1 MLEARLRRLRLRH
14 RLQED
19 IDEQCGVRRRRGAR
33 AARACRRSSP
43 RLIGT
48 FLLVFF
54 ICGFISVA
62 SAGGFD
68 LAGLALAH
76 AFVLAVLVY
85 ALGGT
90 SGAHFNP
97 AVTFALWSIKKIST
111 PNAVVYVICQCI
123 GGILGALVVLL
134 LFNDVGDAVNYGATA
149 INGEVLHNG
158 SVWLGL
164 IAEALGTFM
173 LMWAI
178 MGLAVN
184 PRGEA
189 ALAGLGIGAAL
200 GVAVIVF
207 GPATGAGLN
216 PARWLGP
223 AVASGRFDD
232 FWIYIVGPLVGALA
246 AALTY
251 RCVRARPALAA
262 GAGARRTSCR
272 ADGLS
277 R

>member
-1 MLEARLRRLRLRH
+1 MSSVEFVV
-14 RLQED
+14 
-19 IDEQCGVRRRRGAR
+19 IDEPEPRGLPAYY
-33 AARACRRSSP
+33 AE
-43 RLIGT
+43 LVGT

-54 ICGFISVA
+54 ICGFLSVA

-76 AFVLAVLVY
+76 AFILAVLIY
-85 ALGGT
+85 TLGGT

-111 PNAVVYVICQCI
+111 PNAIVYVICQCI

-134 LFNDVGDAVNYGATA
+134 LFKDVGDAVNYGATA

-164 IAEALGTFM
+164 LAEAIGTFL
-173 LMWAI
+173 LMYAI

-189 ALAGLGIGAAL
+189 ALAGLGIGLAL
-200 GVAVIVF
+200 GVAVMIF

-246 AALTY
+246 AATAY
-251 RCVRARPALAA
+251 RTFILDPRWLPAQAPKDELP
-262 GAGARRTSCR
+262 G
-272 ADGLS
+272 
-277 R
+277 

>member
-1 MLEARLRRLRLRH
+1 MSSVEFVVIEEPEPR
-14 RLQED
+14 
-19 IDEQCGVRRRRGAR
+19 GVPAYY
-33 AARACRRSSP
+33 AE
-43 RLIGT
+43 LVGT

-54 ICGFISVA
+54 ICSFISVA

-76 AFVLAVLVY
+76 AFILAVLIY
-85 ALGGT
+85 TLGGT

-134 LFNDVGDAVNYGATA
+134 LFKDVGDAVNYGATA
-149 INGEVLHNG
+149 INGEVLNNG

-164 IAEALGTFM
+164 LAEAIGTFL
-173 LMWAI
+173 LMYAI

-189 ALAGLGIGAAL
+189 ALAGLGIGLAL

-246 AALTY
+246 AALAY
-251 RCVRARPALAA
+251 RTFILDPRWLPAQRPKDELP
-262 GAGARRTSCR
+262 G
-272 ADGLS
+272 
-277 R
+277 

>member
-1 MLEARLRRLRLRH
+1 MSSTAYVVVE
-14 RLQED
+14 EP
-19 IDEQCGVRRRRGAR
+19 EPRGLPAYY
-33 AARACRRSSP
+33 AEVV
-43 RLIGT
+43 GT

-62 SAGGFD
+62 AAGSGGID
-68 LAGLALAH
+68 LAELGLAH
-76 AFVLAVLVY
+76 AFILAVLIY
-85 ALGGT
+85 TLGGT

-111 PNAVVYVICQCI
+111 PNAIVYVICQCV
-123 GGILGALVVLL
+123 GGILGALLVLL
-134 LFNDVGDAVNYGATA
+134 LFNDVGDVVNYGATMV
-149 INGEVLHNG
+149 NGEIVNDG

-164 IAEALGTFM
+164 LAEALGTFL
-173 LMWAI
+173 LMYAI

-200 GVAVIVF
+200 GVAVMVF

-223 AVASGRFDD
+223 AIASGEFDD
-232 FWIYIVGPLVGALA
+232 FWLFVLGPMIGALA
-246 AALTY
+246 AALAY
-251 RCVRARPALAA
+251 RAFILNPRWLPAQRPKDELP
-262 GAGARRTSCR
+262 G
-272 ADGLS
+272 
-277 R
+277 

>member
-1 MLEARLRRLRLRH
+1 MSSVEFVVV
-14 RLQED
+14 E
-19 IDEQCGVRRRRGAR
+19 EPEPRGLPAFY
-33 AARACRRSSP
+33 AE
-43 RLIGT
+43 LVGT

-54 ICGFISVA
+54 ICGFLSVA

-76 AFVLAVLVY
+76 AFILAVLIY

-111 PNAVVYVICQCI
+111 PNAVVYVICQCV

-134 LFNDVGDAVNYGATA
+134 LFHDVGDAVNYGATA
-149 INGEVLHNG
+149 INAEVINNG
-158 SVWLGL
+158 SVWLAL
-164 IAEALGTFM
+164 IAEALGTFL
-173 LMWAI
+173 LMYAI

-223 AVASGRFDD
+223 AVASGEFDD
-232 FWIYIVGPLVGALA
+232 FWIYIVGPLVGAIA
-246 AALTY
+246 AALAY
-251 RCVRARPALAA
+251 RAFILDPRWLPAQRPKDELP
-262 GAGARRTSCR
+262 G
-272 ADGLS
+272 
-277 R
+277 

>member
-1 MLEARLRRLRLRH
+1 VEFVVV
-14 RLQED
+14 E
-19 IDEQCGVRRRRGAR
+19 EPEPRGLPAFY
-33 AARACRRSSP
+33 AE
-43 RLIGT
+43 LVGT
-48 FLLVFF
+48 FLLVFI

-76 AFVLAVLVY
+76 AFILAVLIY

-149 INGEVLHNG
+149 INGEVLNNG

-164 IAEALGTFM
+164 IAEALGTFL
-173 LMWAI
+173 LMYAI

-189 ALAGLGIGAAL
+189 PLAGLGIGAAL

-232 FWIYIVGPLVGALA
+232 FWIYIAGPLVGALA
-246 AALTY
+246 AALAY
-251 RCVRARPALAA
+251 RAFILNPRWLPAQRPKDELP
-262 GAGARRTSCR
+262 G
-272 ADGLS
+272 
-277 R
+277 

>member
-1 MLEARLRRLRLRH
+1 MSSVEFVVV
-14 RLQED
+14 E
-19 IDEQCGVRRRRGAR
+19 EPEPRGLPAFY
-33 AARACRRSSP
+33 AE
-43 RLIGT
+43 LVGT

-68 LAGLALAH
+68 LAGLALTH
-76 AFVLAVLVY
+76 AFILAVLIY

-111 PNAVVYVICQCI
+111 PNAVVYVICQCV

-134 LFNDVGDAVNYGATA
+134 LFNNVGDAVNYGATA
-149 INGEVLHNG
+149 INGEVVNNG

-164 IAEALGTFM
+164 IAEAIGTFL
-173 LMWAI
+173 LMYAI

-189 ALAGLGIGAAL
+189 PLAGLGIGAAL

-232 FWIYIVGPLVGALA
+232 FWIYIVGPLVGAIA
-246 AALTY
+246 AALAY
-251 RCVRARPALAA
+251 RAFILDPRWLPAQRPKDELP
-262 GAGARRTSCR
+262 G
-272 ADGLS
+272 
-277 R
+277 

>member
-1 MLEARLRRLRLRH
+1 MSSVEFVVI
-14 RLQED
+14 E
-19 IDEQCGVRRRRGAR
+19 EPEPRGLPAYY
-33 AARACRRSSP
+33 AE
-43 RLIGT
+43 LVGT

-76 AFVLAVLVY
+76 AFILAVLIY

-111 PNAVVYVICQCI
+111 PNAIVYVICQCI

-134 LFNDVGDAVNYGATA
+134 LFKDVGDAVNYGATA
-149 INGEVLHNG
+149 INGEVLQNG

-164 IAEALGTFM
+164 LAEAIGTFL
-173 LMWAI
+173 LMYAI

-223 AVASGRFDD
+223 AVASGRVDD
-232 FWIYIVGPLVGALA
+232 FWIYIVGPLVGAIA
-246 AALTY
+246 AALAY
-251 RCVRARPALAA
+251 RAFILDPRWLPAQRPKDELP
-262 GAGARRTSCR
+262 G
-272 ADGLS
+272 
-277 R
+277 

>member
-1 MLEARLRRLRLRH
+1 MSSVEFVVV
-14 RLQED
+14 E
-19 IDEQCGVRRRRGAR
+19 EPEPRGLPAFY
-33 AARACRRSSP
+33 AE
-43 RLIGT
+43 LVGT

-76 AFVLAVLVY
+76 AFILAVLIY

-97 AVTFALWSIKKIST
+97 AVTFALWSIRKIST

-123 GGILGALVVLL
+123 GGVLGALVVLL
-134 LFNDVGDAVNYGATA
+134 LFKDVGRAPVYYGATQINAA
-149 INGEVLHNG
+149 ILHNG
-158 SVWLGL
+158 SVWLAL

-200 GVAVIVF
+200 GVAVMIF

-232 FWIYIVGPLVGALA
+232 FWLYVVGPLVGALL
-246 AALTY
+246 AALIY
-251 RCVRARPALAA
+251 RTIVLEDRGLVPQRPKDELA
-262 GAGARRTSCR
+262 G
-272 ADGLS
+272 
-277 R
+277 

>member
-1 MLEARLRRLRLRH
+1 MSSVEFVVV
-14 RLQED
+14 E
-19 IDEQCGVRRRRGAR
+19 EPEPRGMPAFV
-33 AARACRRSSP
+33 AE
-43 RLIGT
+43 LIGT

-54 ICGFISVA
+54 ICGFLSVA
-62 SAGGFD
+62 HVAGFD

-76 AFVLAVLVY
+76 AFVLMVLVY
-85 ALGGT
+85 ALGGA

-97 AVTFALWSIKKIST
+97 AVTFALWSIKKISA
-111 PNAVVYVICQCI
+111 PNALAYVVMQLI
-123 GGILGALVVLL
+123 GGVLGALLVLL
-134 LFNDVGDAVNYGATA
+134 LFKTVGDPVNYGATA
-149 INGEVLHNG
+149 INGQILHNG

-164 IAEALGTFM
+164 IAEAIGTFM

-189 ALAGLGIGAAL
+189 SLAGLGIGAAL
-200 GVAVIVF
+200 GVAVMIV

-232 FWIYIVGPLVGALA
+232 FWIYIAGPLAGALI
-246 AALTY
+246 AALVY
-251 RCVRARPALAA
+251 RTFVLEDRGLIAQRPKDELP
-262 GAGARRTSCR
+262 G
-272 ADGLS
+272 
-277 R
+277 

>member
-1 MLEARLRRLRLRH
+1 MSSV
-14 RLQED
+14 
-19 IDEQCGVRRRRGAR
+19 GVVVIEEPEPRGMPAFV
-33 AARACRRSSP
+33 AET
-43 RLIGT
+43 IGT

-54 ICGFISVA
+54 ICGFISV
-62 SAGGFD
+62 SHAGGFD

-85 ALGGT
+85 ALGGA

-97 AVTFALWSIKKIST
+97 AVTFALWSIRKIST
-111 PNAVVYVICQCI
+111 PNAVVYWICQCV

-134 LFNDVGDAVNYGATA
+134 LFKDVGDPVNYGATA
-149 INGEVLHNG
+149 INSQVLHNG
-158 SVWLGL
+158 SVWLAL

-189 ALAGLGIGAAL
+189 AMAGIGIGAAL
-200 GVAVIVF
+200 GVAVMIF

-232 FWIYIVGPLVGALA
+232 FWLYIVGPLAGALL
-246 AALTY
+246 AALIY
-251 RCVRARPALAA
+251 RTFVLEDRGLAPQRPKDELA
-262 GAGARRTSCR
+262 G
-272 ADGLS
+272 
-277 R
+277 

>member
-1 MLEARLRRLRLRH
+1 MSSVEFVVI
-14 RLQED
+14 E
-19 IDEQCGVRRRRGAR
+19 EPEPRGMPAFV
-33 AARACRRSSP
+33 AET
-43 RLIGT
+43 IGT

-76 AFVLAVLVY
+76 AFALAVLIY
-85 ALGGT
+85 SLGGV
-90 SGAHFNP
+90 SGGHFNP
-97 AVTFALWSIKKIST
+97 AVTFAIWSIKRIST
-111 PNAVVYVICQCI
+111 PNAVVYVICQLI
-123 GGILGALVVLL
+123 GGVLAALVVLL
-134 LFNDVGDAVNYGATA
+134 LFKDVGDGVNYGATA
-149 INGEVLHNG
+149 INDHIINNG
-158 SVWLGL
+158 SVWLAL

-200 GVAVIVF
+200 GVAVMIF

-232 FWIYIVGPLVGALA
+232 FWIYVVGPLLGAPLAALA
-246 AALTY
+246 YRWFALEE
-251 RCVRARPALAA
+251 RGLIGQRPKDELP
-262 GAGARRTSCR
+262 G
-272 ADGLS
+272 
-277 R
+277 

>member
-1 MLEARLRRLRLRH
+1 MSSVEYVVV
-14 RLQED
+14 E
-19 IDEQCGVRRRRGAR
+19 EPEPRGLPAYY
-33 AARACRRSSP
+33 AEVV
-43 RLIGT
+43 GT
-48 FLLVFF
+48 FLLVLF

-76 AFVLAVLVY
+76 AFILAVLIY

-97 AVTFALWSIKKIST
+97 AVTLALWSIKKIST
-111 PNAVVYVICQCI
+111 PNAVVYVICQLV
-123 GGILGALVVLL
+123 GGLLGALVVLL
-134 LFNDVGDAVNYGATA
+134 LFNEVGDAVNYGATA
-149 INGEVLHNG
+149 INDRVLNDG
-158 SVWLGL
+158 SALLGL
-164 IAEALGTFM
+164 LAEALGTFL
-173 LMWAI
+173 LMYAI

-216 PARWLGP
+216 PARWFGP
-223 AVASGRFDD
+223 AVVSGEFDD
-232 FWIYIVGPLVGALA
+232 FWIYIVGPIVGAVA
-246 AALTY
+246 AALAY
-251 RCVRARPALAA
+251 RAFILDPRWLPAQRPKDELP
-262 GAGARRTSCR
+262 G
-272 ADGLS
+272 
-277 R
+277 

>member
-1 MLEARLRRLRLRH
+1 MSSVEFVVV
-14 RLQED
+14 E
-19 IDEQCGVRRRRGAR
+19 EPEPRGLPAFY
-33 AARACRRSSP
+33 AE
-43 RLIGT
+43 LVGT

-54 ICGFISVA
+54 ICGFLSVA

-76 AFVLAVLVY
+76 AFILATLIY

-111 PNAVVYVICQCI
+111 PNAVVYVICQCV

-134 LFNDVGDAVNYGATA
+134 LFKDVGDAVNYGATA
-149 INGEVLHNG
+149 INGEVINNG
-158 SVWLGL
+158 SVWLAL
-164 IAEALGTFM
+164 IAEALGTFL
-173 LMWAI
+173 LMYAI

-189 ALAGLGIGAAL
+189 PLAGLGIGAAL

-232 FWIYIVGPLVGALA
+232 FWIYIVGPLVGAIA
-246 AALTY
+246 AALAY
-251 RCVRARPALAA
+251 RAFILDPRWLPTQRPKDELP
-262 GAGARRTSCR
+262 G
-272 ADGLS
+272 
-277 R
+277 

>member
-1 MLEARLRRLRLRH
+1 MSSVEFVVV
-14 RLQED
+14 E
-19 IDEQCGVRRRRGAR
+19 EPEPRGLPAFV
-33 AARACRRSSP
+33 AE
-43 RLIGT
+43 LIGT
-48 FLLVFF
+48 FLLVFI
-54 ICGFISVA
+54 ICGFLSVA

-76 AFVLAVLVY
+76 ALILAVLVY
-85 ALGGT
+85 ALGGA

-97 AVTFALWSIKKIST
+97 AVTGALWWLKKIST
-111 PNAVVYVICQCI
+111 PNAVVYVICQCV

-134 LFNDVGDAVNYGATA
+134 FFNDVGDAVNYGATA
-149 INGEVLHNG
+149 INSEVLQGG
-158 SVWLGL
+158 SVWLAL
-164 IAEALGTFM
+164 LAEALGTFI

-200 GVAVIVF
+200 GVAVMVI

-223 AVASGRFDD
+223 AIASGEFAD
-232 FWIYIVGPLVGALA
+232 FWLYIVGPILGAVA
-246 AALTY
+246 AAVLYTTFVLTE
-251 RCVRARPALAA
+251 RGLPPQRPQDELA
-262 GAGARRTSCR
+262 G
-272 ADGLS
+272 
-277 R
+277 

>member
-1 MLEARLRRLRLRH
+1 MSSVEFVVV
-14 RLQED
+14 E
-19 IDEQCGVRRRRGAR
+19 EPEPRGLPAFY
-33 AARACRRSSP
+33 AE
-43 RLIGT
+43 LVGT

-68 LAGLALAH
+68 LAGLALTH
-76 AFVLAVLVY
+76 AFILAVLIY

-97 AVTFALWSIKKIST
+97 AVTLALWSIKKIST
-111 PNAVVYVICQCI
+111 PNAVVYVICQCV

-149 INGEVLHNG
+149 INGEVINNG

-164 IAEALGTFM
+164 VAEALGTFL
-173 LMWAI
+173 LMYAI

-189 ALAGLGIGAAL
+189 PLAGLGIGAAL

-223 AVASGRFDD
+223 AVASGEFDD
-232 FWIYIVGPLVGALA
+232 FWIYIVGPLVGAIA
-246 AALTY
+246 AALAY
-251 RCVRARPALAA
+251 RAFILNPRWLPAQRPKDELP
-262 GAGARRTSCR
+262 G
-272 ADGLS
+272 
-277 R
+277 

>member
-1 MLEARLRRLRLRH
+1 MSSVEFVVV
-14 RLQED
+14 E
-19 IDEQCGVRRRRGAR
+19 EPEPRGP
-33 AARACRRSSP
+33 AAYFAEV
-43 RLIGT
+43 IGT

-54 ICGFISVA
+54 ICGFISVG

-76 AFVLAVLVY
+76 AFVLMVLVY

-97 AVTFALWSIKKIST
+97 AVTAALWSIKRIST
-111 PNAVVYVICQCI
+111 PNAVVYLICQAV
-123 GGILGALVVLL
+123 GGVLGALVVLL
-134 LFNDVGDAVNYGATA
+134 LFKDVGDAVNYGATA
-149 INGEVLHNG
+149 INGEILQNG
-158 SVWLGL
+158 SVWLAL
-164 IAEALGTFM
+164 VAEALGTFM

-200 GVAVIVF
+200 GVAVMIF

-223 AVASGRFDD
+223 AVASGEFDD
-232 FWIYIVGPLVGALA
+232 FWLYVIGPVIGAVA
-246 AALTY
+246 AALVY
-251 RCVRARPALAA
+251 RNFVLTERGLIAQRPKDELP
-262 GAGARRTSCR
+262 G
-272 ADGLS
+272 
-277 R
+277 

>member
-1 MLEARLRRLRLRH
+1 MSSVEYVVV
-14 RLQED
+14 E
-19 IDEQCGVRRRRGAR
+19 EPEPRGMPAYY
-33 AARACRRSSP
+33 AE
-43 RLIGT
+43 LVGT
-48 FLLVFF
+48 FLLVLFV
-54 ICGFISVA
+54 CGFLSVA

-76 AFVLAVLVY
+76 VFILAVLIY

-97 AVTFALWSIKKIST
+97 AVTFALWSLKKIST
-111 PNAVVYVICQCI
+111 PNAVVYVICQCV

-149 INGEVLHNG
+149 INGEILNNG

-164 IAEALGTFM
+164 LAEALGTFL
-173 LMWAI
+173 LMYAI

-232 FWIYIVGPLVGALA
+232 FWIYIVGPMIGALA
-246 AALTY
+246 AALAY
-251 RCVRARPALAA
+251 RFFILDPRWLPAQRPKDELP
-262 GAGARRTSCR
+262 G
-272 ADGLS
+272 
-277 R
+277 

>member
-1 MLEARLRRLRLRH
+1 MSSVEFVVV
-14 RLQED
+14 E
-19 IDEQCGVRRRRGAR
+19 EPEPRGLPAFY
-33 AARACRRSSP
+33 AE
-43 RLIGT
+43 LVGT

-76 AFVLAVLVY
+76 AFILAVLIY

-97 AVTFALWSIKKIST
+97 AVTLALWSIKKIST
-111 PNAVVYVICQCI
+111 PNAVVYVICQCV

-149 INGEVLHNG
+149 INGEVLNNG

-164 IAEALGTFM
+164 IAEALGTFL
-173 LMWAI
+173 LMYAI

-189 ALAGLGIGAAL
+189 PLAGLGIGAAL

-232 FWIYIVGPLVGALA
+232 FWIYVVGPLVGAIA
-246 AALTY
+246 AALAY
-251 RCVRARPALAA
+251 RAFILDPRWLPAQRPKDELP
-262 GAGARRTSCR
+262 G
-272 ADGLS
+272 
-277 R
+277 

>member
-1 MLEARLRRLRLRH
+1 MSSIEVVVV
-14 RLQED
+14 E
-19 IDEQCGVRRRRGAR
+19 EPEPRGMPAYV
-33 AARACRRSSP
+33 AEI
-43 RLIGT
+43 IGT

-54 ICGFISVA
+54 ICGFISVS

-68 LAGLALAH
+68 LAGLALTH
-76 AFVLAVLVY
+76 AFVLAVAIY

-97 AVTFALWSIKKIST
+97 AVTFALWSIRKIST

-123 GGILGALVVLL
+123 GGILAGLVVLL
-134 LFNDVGDAVNYGATA
+134 LFHKVGDAVNYGATA
-149 INGEVLHNG
+149 INGDVINNG

-232 FWIYIVGPLVGALA
+232 AWIYIVGPLVGALA
-246 AALTY
+246 AALKY
-251 RCVRARPALAA
+251 RWFVLDPRWLPAVAPKDELP
-262 GAGARRTSCR
+262 G
-272 ADGLS
+272 
-277 R
+277 

>member
-1 MLEARLRRLRLRH
+1 MSSVEFVVV
-14 RLQED
+14 E
-19 IDEQCGVRRRRGAR
+19 EPEPRGLPAFV
-33 AARACRRSSP
+33 AETV
-43 RLIGT
+43 GT

-62 SAGGFD
+62 SAGRVID
-68 LAGLALAH
+68 LAGLGARARLHPRRADLLARRNLGRALQPSRH
-76 AFVLAVLVY
+76 VR
-85 ALGGT
+85 
-90 SGAHFNP
+90 
-97 AVTFALWSIKKIST
+97 
-111 PNAVVYVICQCI
+111 AVVAQEDLHAQRGRLRDLPVV

-149 INGEVLHNG
+149 INGEVLQDG

-164 IAEALGTFM
+164 LAEALGTFL

-200 GVAVIVF
+200 GVAVMVF

-223 AVASGRFDD
+223 AVVSGEFDD
-232 FWIYIVGPLVGALA
+232 FWLYIVGPLVGAVA
-246 AALTY
+246 AALAY
-251 RCVRARPALAA
+251 RAFVLDPRWLPAQRPKDELP
-262 GAGARRTSCR
+262 G
-272 ADGLS
+272 
-277 R
+277 

>member
-1 MLEARLRRLRLRH
+1 MSSVEFVVV
-14 RLQED
+14 E
-19 IDEQCGVRRRRGAR
+19 EPEPRGMPAFV
-33 AARACRRSSP
+33 AET
-43 RLIGT
+43 IGT

-54 ICGFISVA
+54 ICGFISV
-62 SAGGFD
+62 SHIGGFD

-76 AFVLAVLVY
+76 TFVLAVLIY

-97 AVTFALWSIKKIST
+97 AVTFALWSIRKISA

-134 LFNDVGDAVNYGATA
+134 LFKTVGDPVNYGATA
-149 INGEVLHNG
+149 INGQVIHNG
-158 SVWLGL
+158 SAGLAL

-232 FWIYIVGPLVGALA
+232 FWLYIVGPLVGALL
-246 AALTY
+246 AALIY
-251 RCVRARPALAA
+251 RTFVLTDRGLVPQRPKDELA
-262 GAGARRTSCR
+262 G
-272 ADGLS
+272 
-277 R
+277 

>member
-1 MLEARLRRLRLRH
+1 MSSVEFVVI
-14 RLQED
+14 E
-19 IDEQCGVRRRRGAR
+19 EPEPRGMPAFV
-33 AARACRRSSP
+33 AET
-43 RLIGT
+43 IGT

-68 LAGLALAH
+68 LAGLALTH
-76 AFVLAVLVY
+76 AFALAVLIY

-111 PNAVVYVICQCI
+111 PNAVVYVVCQCI
-123 GGILGALVVLL
+123 GGVLGALVVLL
-134 LFNDVGDAVNYGATA
+134 LFKDVGDPVNYGATQ
-149 INGEVLHNG
+149 IHPSVLHNG
-158 SVWLGL
+158 SVWLAL

-200 GVAVIVF
+200 GVAVMIF

-232 FWIYIVGPLVGALA
+232 FWLYVVGPVVGAIV
-246 AALTY
+246 AALAY
-251 RCVRARPALAA
+251 RWFVLDERGLIGQRPKDELP
-262 GAGARRTSCR
+262 G
-272 ADGLS
+272 
-277 R
+277 

>member
-1 MLEARLRRLRLRH
+1 MSSVEFVVI
-14 RLQED
+14 E
-19 IDEQCGVRRRRGAR
+19 EPEPRGLPAFY
-33 AARACRRSSP
+33 AE
-43 RLIGT
+43 LVGT

-76 AFVLAVLVY
+76 AFILAVLIY

-111 PNAVVYVICQCI
+111 PNAIVYVICQCI

-134 LFNDVGDAVNYGATA
+134 LFKDVGDAVNYGATA
-149 INGEVLHNG
+149 INGEVLNNG

-164 IAEALGTFM
+164 LAEAIGTFL
-173 LMWAI
+173 LMYAI

-189 ALAGLGIGAAL
+189 ALAGLGIGLAL

-232 FWIYIVGPLVGALA
+232 FWIYIVGPLVGAIA
-246 AALTY
+246 AATAY
-251 RCVRARPALAA
+251 RTFILDPRWLPAQRPKDELP
-262 GAGARRTSCR
+262 G
-272 ADGLS
+272 
-277 R
+277 